1 MADKKEEYGEVSGS
15 TGGYES
21 MVWVRDKD
29 GKEYACY
36 LKDIKGIKAKEQ
48 LTEEEK
54 AKCVDVSQIVGT
66 ERW

>member
-1 MADKKEEYGEVSGS
+1 MNYIEN

-21 MVWVRDKD
+21 MVWIWDRH
-29 GKEYACY
+29 GKEFACY
-36 LKDIKGIKAKEQ
+36 LADINNPEE

-54 AKCVDVSQIVGT
+54 ARCLDVNTLVGT

>member
-1 MADKKEEYGEVSGS
+1 MADENYQKLDPSE
-15 TGGYES
+15 GGYES
-21 MVWVRDKD
+21 MVWIRDRN

-36 LKDIKGIKAKEQ
+36 IKDIKGVKAKED

-54 AKCVDVSQIVGT
+54 AKCVDVNTLVGT

>member
-1 MADKKEEYGEVSGS
+1 MNYTEN

-21 MVWVRDKD
+21 MVWIRDRD
-29 GKEYACY
+29 GKEFACY
-36 LKDIKGIKAKEQ
+36 QADINNPEK

-54 AKCVDVSQIVGT
+54 ARCLDVNTLVGT